1 MSQAFLDQ
9 LEDLIR
15 AEYAEQ
21 DGLAEES
28 LSGDPVSEAEIT
40 AAEQE
45 LGTPFPCLY
54 RALLLRFGANCYL
67 GVEIDNLAQ
76 VVENTKWVRRHF
88 AEHETLPPDCCNRA
102 SPSRATAAATT
113 SCCTKARY
121 GCPTTTTASAHGKP
135 KASKPSCCMPTARIK
150 QPK

>member
-21 DGLAEES
+21 DGMVEEF
-28 LSGDPVSEAEIT
+28 LSGEPVSEAEIA
-40 AAEQE
+40 AAEKE
-45 LGTPFPCLY
+45 LGTPFPALY

-67 GVEIDNLAQ
+67 GIEIDDLAQ

-88 AEHETLPPDCCNRA
+88 ARHETLPAGLLQQGIAFAGDGSGNYFMLHDGAVWLPDHD
-102 SPSRATAAATT
+102 S
-113 SCCTKARY
+113 
-121 GCPTTTTASAHGKP
+121 
-135 KASKPSCCMPTARIK
+135 SKCIQEAESLETFLLYANGAD
-150 QPK
+150 